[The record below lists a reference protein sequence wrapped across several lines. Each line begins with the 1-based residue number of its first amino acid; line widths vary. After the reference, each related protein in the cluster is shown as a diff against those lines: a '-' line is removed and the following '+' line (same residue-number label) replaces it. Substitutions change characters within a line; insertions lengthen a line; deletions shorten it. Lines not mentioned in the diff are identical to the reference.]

1 MCEKAVDRY
10 PFALEW
16 VPDWFATPKIL
27 KDLDRNDLDNIEF
40 DKLTTWYNQYKQ
52 REVYRKGADNELM
65 AIA

>member
-16 VPDWFATPKIL
+16 VPDWFVTPKML
-27 KDLDRNDLDNIEF
+27 KDLDNNDLDNVEF
-40 DKLTTWYNQYKQ
+40 DKLTTWYNKYKQ
-52 REVYRKGADNELM
+52 REAYKKGVDNELM

>member
-40 DKLTTWYNQYKQ
+40 DKLTTWYNQYKK
-52 REVYRKGADNELM
+52 RGR
-65 AIA
+65 